1 VTGEERGPAERRPSS
16 GVKLP
21 TPTQAK
27 QWEEVGPGT
36 FDRIMTEIEHEEK
49 HRRRMESAELC
60 SRIFGQIC
68 AFGTVVVLA
77 LLARY
82 FVDHGAATQ
91 GASIIV
97 TGAASIVAVFLTS
110 RLGRIAAARAG

>member
-1 VTGEERGPAERRPSS
+1 MTGEVRPTARRRTAPS
-16 GVKLP
+16 VRLP

-27 QWEEVGPGT
+27 QWEELEPGT
-36 FDRIMTEIEHEEK
+36 FSRLMAEIEQEEK
-49 HRRRMESAELC
+49 HRRCMEWAELG
-60 SRIFGQIC
+60 SRIFGQMC
-68 AFGTVVVLA
+68 AFGTVVALA

-97 TGAASIVAVFLTS
+97 TGTASIVAVFLTG
-110 RLGRIAAARAG
+110 RLVRHR